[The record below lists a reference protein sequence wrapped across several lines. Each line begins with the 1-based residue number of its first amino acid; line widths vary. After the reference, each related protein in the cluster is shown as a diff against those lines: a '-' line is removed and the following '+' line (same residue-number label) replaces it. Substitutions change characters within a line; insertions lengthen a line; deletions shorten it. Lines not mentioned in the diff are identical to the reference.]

1 MDAIKAALPAL
12 IAVGTAV
19 LLIVGMVAAIRWAKR
34 AGAKAAG
41 LGGAL
46 MLMFT
51 MGVVPPKEQQ
61 TIEEAKESKDKKG
74 AESGEPP
81 VGARRSGLDV
91 PPEE

>member
-1 MDAIKAALPAL
+1 MDAIKAALPVL
-12 IAVGTAV
+12 IAVGAA
-19 LLIVGMVAAIRWAKR
+19 LLLVVGMIAAIRWAKR
-34 AGAKAAG
+34 TGAKAAG

-74 AESGEPP
+74 AESGDPP
-81 VGARRSGLDV
+81 AAPRRPGLDEA
-91 PPEE
+91 PEE